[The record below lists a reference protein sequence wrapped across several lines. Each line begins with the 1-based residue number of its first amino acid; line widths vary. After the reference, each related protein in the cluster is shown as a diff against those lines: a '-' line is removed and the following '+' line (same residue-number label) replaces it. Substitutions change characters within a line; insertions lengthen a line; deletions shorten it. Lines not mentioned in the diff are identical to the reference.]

1 MNDPGRQP
9 DRHRTELHR
18 RVAER
23 VAGLGDEEAAAWIEG
38 HGLFAMAA
46 CDALPAGVRKR
57 LRERSVHLA
66 AYNLYAVERFQA
78 IADALAEP
86 SPIPVCPLK
95 GIYLLDSVYRSDPG
109 SRGIAD
115 LDLLVPGDR
124 MDEAVARLEERLGLA
139 ERPVSRRL
147 RRVYPERVLAG
158 KRFEVELHDRLGYKH
173 GAASAWRDLA
183 PAPARVHGREVH
195 ALDRETTLVHLV
207 SHLVKHRPLSRLGW
221 VEDVLRWA
229 EPAID
234 PAMGGGVDGERAT
247 AVAARLG
254 ARRSLVAGVR
264 VIRRVVG
271 DDLLPG
277 VPDGSED
284 RAVLAH
290 ERRLWSDLAGGRLPD
305 PPGGA
310 GAPSR
315 PRSRTGAVLS
325 TVLLADRP
333 AHAVRAVA
341 VKAAEV
347 ALRGRRPGE
356 AG

>member
-1 MNDPGRQP
+1 
-9 DRHRTELHR
+9 
-18 RVAER
+18 VAER
-23 VAGLGDEEAAAWIEG
+23 VAGLGEEEAAAWIEG
-38 HGLFAMAA
+38 HGLFAMAG
-46 CDALPAGVRKR
+46 CDALPAGVRAR

-78 IADALAEP
+78 IADALAEGIEAAEGAA
-86 SPIPVCPLK
+86 SAEIPVCPLK
-95 GIYLLDSVYRSDPG
+95 GIYLLDTIYRSDPG

-115 LDLLVPGDR
+115 LDLLVPAGR
-124 MDEAVARLEERLGLA
+124 MDDAVARLEARLGLA

-173 GAASAWRDLA
+173 GAASAWSDLA
-183 PAPARVHGREVH
+183 PRPARVHDREVH

-229 EPAID
+229 EL
-234 PAMGGGVDGERAT
+234 GVDGERAT
-247 AVAARLG
+247 AVAERLG

-277 VPDGSED
+277 VPDGSDD
-284 RAVLAH
+284 RAVRRH

-305 PPGGA
+305 PPGG
-310 GAPSR
+310 GRAPSK
-315 PRSRTGAVLS
+315 SGAVLS

-347 ALRGRRPGE
+347 ALRGRRGGGAE
-356 AG
+356 